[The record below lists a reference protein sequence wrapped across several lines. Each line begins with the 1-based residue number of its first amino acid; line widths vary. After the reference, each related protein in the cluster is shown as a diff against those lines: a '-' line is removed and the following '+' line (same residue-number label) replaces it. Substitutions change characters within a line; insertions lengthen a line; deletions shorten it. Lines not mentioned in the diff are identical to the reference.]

1 MNDVDPK
8 DEQPDPELDTTAPN
22 PAEAAP
28 PSDGWQM
35 PEPKFQ
41 QSSGYLPQGYIDQLG
56 LGAPGAS
63 AAVAQEMAS
72 DTPVEPETP
81 PIDIE
86 PQPDLAEQLEA
97 EPVAAP
103 PIPVKNRSSGSR
115 IVMLVLGLLGMIL
128 FIAAFLALVYFLF
141 LAPQSGGSQF

>member
-22 PAEAAP
+22 PADAGP

-41 QSSGYLPQGYIDQLG
+41 KSSGYLPQGYIDQLG
-56 LGAPGAS
+56 LGEPGSPAVPAQATAEAPPA
-63 AAVAQEMAS
+63 
-72 DTPVEPETP
+72 EPAEP

-115 IVMLVLGLLGMIL
+115 IVMLVLGLLGMVL